1 MAENQVEVKVV
12 GQVTDLKAAMDQG
25 ASSVDVASAKM
36 REAMSKTQQQL
47 SASFSKLKTEFSQ
60 GLSFDLNNADATQ
73 AKAKE
78 IFASTRT
85 EVERLR
91 ARLAELNQLQRVG
104 AIDADTHARGVAKIT
119 DELKRVDGSASGL
132 DKIKSGLT
140 GVGGAA
146 SGAVGALGKIPAL
159 IGTIIGALA
168 GGALKG
174 SVDATKEF
182 TSEAN
187 LLARTLGIT
196 ASEASTL
203 NVALGDVYTDA
214 DTYASAAAVLNRQIK
229 TQEDRLNELG
239 LVTRKSNG
247 EFRSMTDLMR
257 DSVTIVN
264 GYKEGFDKTAA
275 ATDFFGRGAKELTG
289 VLRVNQKVI
298 EDAAQKQRELG
309 LVVGQESVESLRQY
323 RAAMND
329 AGDVLLGVKKVIG
342 DALLPILTSL
352 GNWFASLGPAAIAL
366 TRGAV
371 LVLAGSFW
379 TLKTGV
385 VTVAAVL
392 SALVTTFAEPIM
404 SLGRAVM
411 RLVSGDLSGA
421 ADAMKGVGDR
431 VKSAWDKALIDV
443 ADSAQ
448 ETRNKVQSLVM
459 QGFETPNAP
468 KAEKG
473 NNYTPKKDK
482 EKKEKEESLIPQF
495 EAELSERKAALTKQ
509 NAQEG
514 TFRKFTLEQETAFWQ
529 EKLRVVDK
537 GSKDGV
543 AVEKKVNDLI
553 VKSGEQAFQERMAQL
568 NREIAEID
576 NNAAKKL
583 DLVNVE
589 VAETLRAYGEQSKE
603 YQAILIK
610 RHEAEK
616 AVRAEAF
623 GDLIARLRN
632 EEVLAE
638 NNADRKVEI
647 VAREV
652 EATAVMYGK
661 DTKNYEDALKR
672 QLQAKKA
679 AVEQRKQI
687 EAITSGILTD
697 RTNAELEADRSE
709 AQALYEQRRIT
720 LEQLLAL
727 DVEFESR
734 RSEMRRAELLRQ
746 LALTSPELDP
756 VKYAEIKRQI
766 EAEELQHQAKMR
778 EIQRKVTANQNAP
791 ELAVFNTMEQ
801 SFATAIEGMLLK
813 AQTLRQGLTGIF
825 NAISGT
831 FIQEMVAKPL
841 AQFAGRVVRE
851 SALYQALFGAQVG
864 SQAAASGTIAAI
876 KSGETVGV
884 VGMNAAQAA
893 SGAAASQAGIPIV
906 GPALAIGAALA
917 MLSFVKGIGGGGGGS
932 STTIKSGSITRPS
945 AARGY
950 DIPAGVNPVTQL
962 HEREMVLPSSI
973 ADPLRQSLATGSG
986 LPGGGG
992 QGGGAVSINISA
1004 MDGASVKSW
1013 LKRGGAQQIAS
1024 ALGGHAR
1031 NFRGA

>member
-12 GQVTDLKAAMDQG
+12 GQVADLKTAMDQG
-25 ASSVDVASAKM
+25 AGSVDAATARM
-36 REAMSKTQQQL
+36 REAMGKTQAQL
-47 SASFSKLKTEFSQ
+47 SDSFAKLKTQFAQ
-60 GLSFDLNNADATQ
+60 GLSLDLKNSEAVKS
-73 AKAKE
+73 KAQE
-78 IFASTRT
+78 VFVSTRT
-85 EVERLR
+85 E
-91 ARLAELNQLQRVG
+91 AEKLQSKMGEVNNLYRVG
-104 AIDADTHARGVAKIT
+104 AIDADTHARA
-119 DELKRVDGSASGL
+119 VDR
-132 DKIKSGLT
+132 IKNEMS
-140 GVGGAA
+140 
-146 SGAVGALGKIPAL
+146 AVGEKNLIWRNVTAGLENSNNAALKLVGNLSKMPGLKTL
-159 IGTIIGALA
+159 IGSIFAGLGIRESIADTAAFTEEAKSLSRVLGIGA
-168 GGALKG
+168 
-174 SVDATKEF
+174 T
-182 TSEAN
+182 
-187 LLARTLGIT
+187 
-196 ASEASTL
+196 EASTL
-203 NVALGDVYTDA
+203 NVALDDLFIGTSDYT
-214 DTYASAAAVLNRQIK
+214 AAAGVLGRQLR
-229 TQEDRLNELG
+229 QNEEGLNKLG
-239 LVTRKSNG
+239 LVTRDANG
-247 EFRSMTDLMR
+247 EYRGLNDLIL
-257 DSVTIVN
+257 DSIKVLN
-264 GYKEGFDKTAA
+264 GYREG
-275 ATDFFGRGAKELTG
+275 TDRNLASTVFFGRGASDMGEMLKLTRERIG
-289 VLRVNQKVI
+289 EATQ
-298 EDAAQKQRELG
+298 AQKDLN
-309 LVVGQESVESLRQY
+309 LVVGKESLESLQDY
-323 RAAMND
+323 KVSMDNV
-329 AGDVLLGVKKVIG
+329 GDTLLGIKKVVG
-342 DALLPILTSL
+342 DALMPILTEL
-352 GNWFASLGPAAIAL
+352 GNWFSSIGPAAVTVL
-366 TRGAV
+366 KGAIGI
-371 LVLAGSFW
+371 LAGSFW
-379 TLKTGV
+379 ALRGGV
-385 VTVAAVL
+385 VAVAAVL
-392 SALVTTFAEPIM
+392 NALVVTFAEPVM
-404 SLGRAVM
+404 SLGRAVAK
-411 RLVSGDLSGA
+411 LVSGDLAGA
-421 ADAMKGVGDR
+421 TNEMMGMGDR
-431 VKSAWDKALIDV
+431 IKTAWDRALIDI

-448 ETRNKVQSLVM
+448 TTKTKIEGLFGEQ
-459 QGFETPNAP
+459 TPVDAP
-468 KAEKG
+468 SQKGRKSFVDPNSKA
-473 NNYTPKKDK
+473 DK
-482 EKKEKEESLIPQF
+482 AKAESLIPQF

-537 GSKDGV
+537 GSKDGI

-553 VKSGEQAFQERMAQL
+553 VKSGEQAFQERMALL
-568 NREIAEID
+568 NREIAEIE

-583 DLVNVE
+583 GLVNVE
-589 VAETLRAYGEQSKE
+589 VAETLKAYGEQSKE
-603 YQAILIK
+603 YQAVLIK

-616 AVRAEAF
+616 ALRAEAF

-638 NNADRKVEI
+638 NNAARKVEI

-661 DTKNYEDALKR
+661 DSKNYEDSLKR

-679 AVEQRKQI
+679 AIEQQKQI
-687 EAITSGILTD
+687 EAINSGVFTD
-697 RTNAELEADRSE
+697 RSNAELEAARST
-709 AQALYEQRRIT
+709 AQALYEQRFIT

-727 DVEFESR
+727 DIEFENR
-734 RSEMRRAELLRQ
+734 RAEMRRAELQRQ

-932 STTIKSGSITRPS
+932 KTIKSGSITRPS
-945 AARGY
+945 AAGGY

-973 ADPLRQSLATGSG
+973 ADPLRQSLATGG
-986 LPGGGG
+986 GMPGGGG
-992 QGGGAVSINISA
+992 QGGGAVNINISA
-1004 MDGASVKSW
+1004 MDGASVKRW
-1013 LKRGGAQQIAS
+1013 LKNGGSQQIAS
-1024 ALGGHAR
+1024 GLGMHAR